1 MTPVSPCRQQLFQ
14 HLLQQ
19 LGGQQAQSPGL
30 GQPLVLPSAVRA
42 ASLVTGI
49 ATKFRDV
56 VTPLPEQPSILHLFI
71 DDGRRPSA
79 DPHQI
84 THDRGA
90 ADGGRRHAQ
99 GAGRITP
106 PGARS

>member
-1 MTPVSPCRQQLFQ
+1 MTSVSPCRQQPFQ
-14 HLLQQ
+14 HLLQR

-30 GQPLVLPSAVRA
+30 GQPLVLPSAVQA

-49 ATKFRDV
+49 ATRFRHV
-56 VTPLPEQPSILHLFI
+56 VTPLPGQPSILHLFI
-71 DDGRRPSA
+71 DGGWRLSV
-79 DPHQI
+79 DPKQI

-90 ADGGRRHAQ
+90 AGGGRRHAQ

-106 PGARS
+106 SGARS